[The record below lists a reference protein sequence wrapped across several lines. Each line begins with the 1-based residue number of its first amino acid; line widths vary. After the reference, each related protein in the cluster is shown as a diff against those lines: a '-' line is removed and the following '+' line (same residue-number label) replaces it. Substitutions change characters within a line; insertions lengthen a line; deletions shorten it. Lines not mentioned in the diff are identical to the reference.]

1 MFFLQTF
8 ALKTMDETGMSA
20 DGADDASLAE
30 VVKGGEEHCD
40 LGVIGDIAD
49 DGVKAPSDSDKELP
63 EKIDEIVERQ
73 KRNTFPDVLPSNQV
87 LLVQSTCE
95 DMLSWVHEGEA
106 GRIQSYIQEVYV
118 KFRSANVVPEEKE
131 SKERALWYQRSFYM
145 LLKEYLDKTRFKV
158 LWDIIVSYGI
168 AEGVSVFQ
176 EAEIHALALR
186 YPAISSESFQEY
198 IDELWKV
205 EFEKQP
211 PFMKKAGAQ
220 LKRNWLKKGILVFIK
235 EFFEGIGGPGFCFV
249 PALDPDDLKSVF
261 EKKKAEALV
270 QRIQR
275 EQVTQVEKK
284 LKAMFEKKTS
294 AMSVSVLNSCR
305 ETLYKNFLKSEY
317 WKIMA
322 EVVEASEEE
331 SFVFTPA
338 VRVEEIHD
346 ETKKHAEDVVGKVLP
361 IHVDLIK
368 RRVEDGLHASLAVYD
383 LDFLVGCEDVVK
395 ASWLEEHY
403 FSIVEEVVANCVQE
417 YVFTPDVAIKSL
429 SDEAKQEHAMI
440 LCSKVCAHH
449 EDAIKKRCKEQWE
462 EEKKKWGHVDYLG
475 EDEAVVKAAW
485 MEENYFR
492 IVEEELKEKSKCVDL
507 IAPCTKAE
515 VIVSCPKKKTT
526 RYSSLR

>member
-1 MFFLQTF
+1 M
-8 ALKTMDETGMSA
+8 
-20 DGADDASLAE
+20 
-30 VVKGGEEHCD
+30 
-40 LGVIGDIAD
+40 
-49 DGVKAPSDSDKELP
+49 
-63 EKIDEIVERQ
+63 
-73 KRNTFPDVLPSNQV
+73 
-87 LLVQSTCE
+87 
-95 DMLSWVHEGEA
+95 
-106 GRIQSYIQEVYV
+106 
-118 KFRSANVVPEEKE
+118 
-131 SKERALWYQRSFYM
+131 
-145 LLKEYLDKTRFKV
+145 
-158 LWDIIVSYGI
+158 
-168 AEGVSVFQ
+168 
-176 EAEIHALALR
+176 
-186 YPAISSESFQEY
+186 
-198 IDELWKV
+198 
-205 EFEKQP
+205 
-211 PFMKKAGAQ
+211 
-220 LKRNWLKKGILVFIK
+220 
-235 EFFEGIGGPGFCFV
+235 
-249 PALDPDDLKSVF
+249 
-261 EKKKAEALV
+261 
-270 QRIQR
+270 
-275 EQVTQVEKK
+275 
-284 LKAMFEKKTS
+284 
-294 AMSVSVLNSCR
+294 
-305 ETLYKNFLKSEY
+305 
-317 WKIMA
+317 
-322 EVVEASEEE
+322 
-331 SFVFTPA
+331 
-338 VRVEEIHD
+338 
-346 ETKKHAEDVVGKVLP
+346 P